1 MVLFFKFLV
10 YNNGNIFI
18 WGSEIVKLALNA
30 PMPVR
35 TKGLVNSFHNLKEI
49 RLTVL
54 ECLAPNLGT
63 FKRKNQILNGSKLPL
78 HI

>member
-1 MVLFFKFLV
+1 MAVFRTLDPVAMILFFKFLV

-49 RLTVL
+49 RL
-54 ECLAPNLGT
+54 NSFGM
-63 FKRKNQILNGSKLPL
+63 FGSKSR
-78 HI
+78 HF